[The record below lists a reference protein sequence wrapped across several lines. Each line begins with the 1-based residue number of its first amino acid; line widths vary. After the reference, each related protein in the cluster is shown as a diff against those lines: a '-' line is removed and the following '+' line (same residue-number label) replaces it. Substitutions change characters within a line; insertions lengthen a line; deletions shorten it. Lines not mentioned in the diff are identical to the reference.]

1 MLRVVLSHVLLFL
14 LPFMGYALWLWLQKK
29 EQTSEEWRKGPLRW
43 LALAGIALVLV
54 SLGLFASYRE
64 APDGA
69 EYIPSHMEDGV
80 FVPGRYQ

>member
-1 MLRVVLSHVLLFL
+1 MLRVVLSHILLFL
-14 LPFMGYALWLWLQKK
+14 LPFMGYALWLWMQKK

-43 LALAGIALVLV
+43 LALAGVALVLG
-54 SLGLFASYRE
+54 SLAIFATYRE

-69 EYIPSHMEDGV
+69 EYIPSHMENGV